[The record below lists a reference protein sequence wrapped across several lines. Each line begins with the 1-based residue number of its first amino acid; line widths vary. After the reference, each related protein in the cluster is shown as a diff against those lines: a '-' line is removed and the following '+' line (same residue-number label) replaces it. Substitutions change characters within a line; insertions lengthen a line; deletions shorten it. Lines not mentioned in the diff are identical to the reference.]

1 MRELKRQSPFPAL
14 LLTSGIILVS
24 EACASPGIPPGGP
37 VDTTAPKIV
46 SVAPDSGRV
55 AVKPREILFRFD
67 EVVSERPAGAPSL
80 EGLFLISPR
89 DGTPNV
95 SWHRSSVSV
104 RPHRGWRP
112 NTAYT
117 ITMLPGMSDLRG
129 NVRNTGAVVIFS
141 TGPTI
146 PNSTLSGIVFNWL
159 TGALAPRAFVEA
171 RPTTDTST
179 VFVTVADSTGAFLLP
194 TMAPGQYR
202 VRAILDGNNNKG
214 LDPREEWDT
223 ATVALTNSARV
234 ELYPFPH
241 DSVGARLASIGLRDS
256 VTLELVFD
264 HPIDVNQHFA
274 PASVSIKTSDSA
286 SIPIVSITKP
296 ELLRDT
302 TAAVG
307 PRPSRPI
314 PSNSLLVGIG
324 TPIRQKT
331 TVRVRTMEVRGLDG
345 VAFTSDRVEAL
356 TPAPPP
362 PPPGA
367 PPPPPAAGPIK
378 R

>member
-1 MRELKRQSPFPAL
+1 
-14 LLTSGIILVS
+14 
-24 EACASPGIPPGGP
+24 
-37 VDTTAPKIV
+37 
-46 SVAPDSGRV
+46 
-55 AVKPREILFRFD
+55 
-67 EVVSERPAGAPSL
+67 
-80 EGLFLISPR
+80 
-89 DGTPNV
+89 
-95 SWHRSSVSV
+95 
-104 RPHRGWRP
+104 
-112 NTAYT
+112 
-117 ITMLPGMSDLRG
+117 MLPGMTDLRG

-159 TGALAPRAFVEA
+159 AGALAPRAFVEA

-202 VRAILDGNNNKG
+202 VRAILDGNSNKG